1 MITPTFPSLSAELAH
16 RVDAFEA
23 ALAADPDTD
32 FTRFLPP
39 PGHPLYPAVLGE
51 LIRVDQEHAW
61 AHGRP
66 RRLTEYTSRFPVVLE
81 QPALLQ
87 AVAFEEFRQR
97 RRAGDDVRPAEY
109 RLVYGVDTSD
119 WPDIGPGSSR
129 GPIES
134 EDDLPQTNV
143 VLTPPPA
150 AEKTAVLAAPS
161 SAEPAPPR
169 PGEESASD
177 WEEAAAA
184 LPEPGSEFLGFV
196 LLEELGRGAFGRVYL
211 ARQGDLAGRLVAVK
225 VACDIVAESHTLA
238 QLQHPNIVPVYSLH
252 RAGPFQAACMP
263 YLGRTTLAE
272 VVKHISGRPSLPS
285 SGKELRSTVNAHKHD
300 TAVNS
305 EKPAAVSA
313 PTPPASR
320 LPVEMTGGV
329 AAGAAPDGWA
339 RLDGLSYVEAVLWLG
354 GQLADGLAH
363 AHARGILHRDLKP
376 ANVLLTDEGRPM
388 LLDFNLAEDTKARDT
403 AERAAVGGTLPY
415 MAPEHI
421 EAFRSGGGKLD
432 GRCDVYSLGVILFE
446 LLTARRPFPL
456 HNGPVRET
464 VVAMLADRRR
474 SAPALRALNPA
485 VSPAVEAIARKC
497 LAADPADRYQRAEDL
512 REDIDRH
519 LTNRPLKFAPNP
531 CVRELVGKW
540 ARRHPR
546 LTSSFTVAA
555 VALVVLAG
563 VVAAG
568 AYVREKSRGLEAR
581 GRFAEHQAAFR
592 DAQALLDDRKSRSW
606 PQLDANLAKL
616 RGIAARYGV
625 PEDPDAGEAWL
636 NSTSLRRL
644 PEKDRERVK
653 GDMAEVFYLMAR
665 TAYLKARVATGP
677 ARDAELDLAARWN
690 ALAGKY
696 GADRLP
702 RAVPAQAAEIAA
714 LRGGPGDRPHAGDPD
729 PAGSAR
735 EQYLAGYGLVL
746 ENRHQAALPFL
757 RKATQL
763 DPENFSAWFVRG
775 QSHVALRQ
783 FHLAAFCFGACVS
796 LRPDS
801 APAWMN
807 HGLAM
812 LELDSLDDAKYAL
825 DRAIELD
832 PALTEAYWLRAR
844 FHEFRQDFRS
854 AADEIGRAIE
864 TGNAPVRYYFVR
876 AHFREKTG
884 DKAGAKA
891 DREAGLRLE
900 PNDEWSWL
908 ARSEVRQQDDP
919 SGALADAERA
929 LEVNPF
935 SIQALMQKSMLLS
948 ERLNR
953 PADSLA
959 VLDRAVELHPDHAAF
974 RAGRGVLLARAGDR
988 DRAVRDAKVAAEL
1001 NQSGSNLYQVG
1012 CIYALSAKTHPEDKR
1027 EAIRLVF
1034 AALRVG
1040 FGWQFVDT
1048 DPDLDPI
1055 RKDEEFQRMLKDAHA
1070 RTTPKR

>member
-1 MITPTFPSLSAELAH
+1 VTAHTFPSLSAELAH
-16 RVDAFEA
+16 RVDAFESA
-23 ALAADPDTD
+23 QAADPDAD
-32 FTRFLPP
+32 FAPFLPP
-39 PGHPLYPAVLGE
+39 AGHPLFPAVLGE

-61 AHGRP
+61 ARGRP
-66 RRLTEYTSRFPVVLE
+66 RRLSEYASRFPAVLE
-81 QPALLQ
+81 QPGLLR

-97 RRAGDDVRPAEY
+97 RRAGEDVRPVEY
-109 RLVYGVDTSD
+109 RVVYGVDAAD
-119 WPDIGPGSSR
+119 WPDIGAASSR
-129 GPIES
+129 GPDEA
-134 EDDLPQTNV
+134 EDDLPRTNV
-143 VLTPPPA
+143 IQTPAPA
-150 AEKTAVLAAPS
+150 AETTAVVVARS
-161 SAEPAPPR
+161 SRPTPAPA
-169 PGEESASD
+169 GEAVSLWQS
-177 WEEAAAA
+177 AAAA
-184 LPEPGSEFLGFV
+184 LPEPGTEFLGFV

-211 ARQGDLAGRLVAVK
+211 ARQGDLAGRLVALK
-225 VACDIVAESHTLA
+225 VACDIAAESHTLA

-263 YLGRTTLAE
+263 YLGSTTLAQ
-272 VVKHISGRPSLPS
+272 VVKHISGRPSLPH
-285 SGKELRSTVNAHKHD
+285 SGKELRSTLNVRKQD
-300 TAVNS
+300 TAVGS
-305 EKPAAVSA
+305 EQSSAVSA
-313 PTPPASR
+313 PTPPPAAA
-320 LPVEMTGGV
+320 LP
-329 AAGAAPDGWA
+329 AAVPVSHSPAPDGWS

-388 LLDFNLAEDTKARDT
+388 LLDFNLAEDVKQRGA

-421 EAFRSGGGKLD
+421 EAFRSNAGKLD
-432 GRCDVYSLGVILFE
+432 ERCDLYSLGVILFE
-446 LLTARRPFPL
+446 LLTGRRPFPHHKGQL
-456 HNGPVRET
+456 HET
-464 VVAMLADRRR
+464 VVAMLADRRQPPP
-474 SAPALRALNPA
+474 SPRAHNPS
-485 VSPAVEAIARKC
+485 VSPAVEAVVRKC
-497 LAADPADRYQRAEDL
+497 LAANPADRYQRAEDL

-519 LTNRPLKFAPNP
+519 LTSRPLTFAPNP
-531 CVRELVGKW
+531 SVRERLAKW

-546 LTSSFTVAA
+546 LSSSATVAA
-555 VALVVLAG
+555 VALLALAG
-563 VVAAG
+563 TVATA
-568 AYVREKSRGLEAR
+568 AYVREQSRGLEAR
-581 GRFAEHQAAFR
+581 GRYAEHQVDFR
-592 DAQALLDDRKSRSW
+592 GVQALLDDRKTRAW
-606 PQLDANLAKL
+606 PQLDANLARL
-616 RGIAARYGV
+616 RGVIARYGV

-636 NSTSLRRL
+636 NAAPVRHL

-665 TAYLKARVATGP
+665 TAYLKARAATG
-677 ARDAELDLAARWN
+677 AERTAELDRAARWN

-696 GADRLP
+696 GTGRLP

-714 LRGGPGDRPHAGDPD
+714 LRDGPGDRPHAGDPD

-746 ENRHQAALPFL
+746 ENRHEAALPFL

-775 QSHVALRQ
+775 QAHVALRQ
-783 FHLAAFCFGACVS
+783 FQSAAPCFGACVA

-825 DRAIELD
+825 DKAIELD
-832 PALTEAYWLRAR
+832 PALTEAYWLRAK
-844 FHEFRQDFRS
+844 FHEFRQDFRT
-854 AADEIGRAIE
+854 AADELGRAIE

-884 DKAGAKA
+884 DAAGAKA

-900 PNDEWSWL
+900 PNDEWGWL
-908 ARSEVRQQDDP
+908 ARSEARQETDP
-919 SGALADAERA
+919 DGALADAEKA
-929 LEVNPF
+929 LELNPF
-935 SIQALMQKSMLLS
+935 SIKGLMQKSMLLS
-948 ERLNR
+948 EKLKR

-988 DRAVRDAKVAAEL
+988 DRAVRDAKAAAGL

-1012 CIYALSAKTHPEDKR
+1012 CIYALTARTHPEDRR

-1034 AALRVG
+1034 TALRAG
-1040 FGWQFVDT
+1040 FGWQYIDT
-1048 DPDLDPI
+1048 DTDLDPI
-1055 RKDEEFQRMLKDAHA
+1055 RGDEEFQRMLKDARERA
-1070 RTTPKR
+1070 APRR